1 MLSSRSAKP
10 NPDLWIQDV
19 CNVPDAD
26 KDKLYPYPTTLTNRF
41 YINGLTGI
49 PPGGSVTIT
58 LPLYTQLA
66 ATVVP
71 TSNDQYA
78 EWWQGQNMQI
88 FAKTK
93 GTGAPKSFENYF
105 NGTAPTRPKNSQ
117 KAMVFNASNA
127 TKPTCTAAGT
137 LTSCTLSFVTDTAGT
152 LPKFAPSQLVEATL
166 GANQDKVPSATDG
179 SIKTFLYP
187 TQADFDVSYVN
198 VADLAATM
206 GPVDNDQAGYVG
218 SPIKP
223 GEFTPLLNTFQPLN
237 TWPTFID
244 LDGTK
249 AAIPKLPSPLE
260 LMARLSGADAP
271 ADLTPLTPPQSWP
284 DNVWKPIQTLR
295 TNWNTYSNEPN
306 CAAQRRRIYDVLRR
320 HPRRERPYP
329 CKLPT
334 ISTLLMTSKTCTGGA
349 VSETPNRTVSHVY
362 GWQPWTEA
370 ASGRGKGLRSQS
382 QPARKHTRVRGNV
395 ITPMQNMQRSRRNS
409 TT

>member
-1 MLSSRSAKP
+1 
-10 NPDLWIQDV
+10 
-19 CNVPDAD
+19 
-26 KDKLYPYPTTLTNRF
+26 
-41 YINGLTGI
+41 
-49 PPGGSVTIT
+49 
-58 LPLYTQLA
+58 
-66 ATVVP
+66 
-71 TSNDQYA
+71 
-78 EWWQGQNMQI
+78 MQI
-88 FAKTK
+88 FAKPK
-93 GTGAPKSFENYF
+93 GTGAPKAFENYF

-127 TKPTCTAAGT
+127 TKPTCTAGGT
-137 LTSCTLSFVTDTAGT
+137 LNSCTLSFVTDTAGT

-166 GANQDKVPSATDG
+166 GANQDKVPAPTDG

-223 GEFTPLLNTFQPLN
+223 GEFTPLLNTFQSLN

-284 DNVWKPIQTLR
+284 DNVWQPIQALR
-295 TNWNTYSNEPN
+295 TNWNTYSKEPKCQHSAN
-306 CAAQRRRIYDVLRR
+306 GYTTFCDAVLDVRDLI
-320 HPRRERPYP
+320 HANYVQY
-329 CKLPT
+329 KA
-334 ISTLLMTSKTCTGGA
+334 LMKDGTCTGGA
-349 VSETPNRTVSHVY
+349 VSETADRTVSHVY

-370 ASGRGKGLRSQS
+370 ASGKEGEGCGPKANLLENTPGYGSDDKVNPYAKYAKVKTEFDNLNYGGPFGGAMESRCALRL
-382 QPARKHTRVRGNV
+382 QPLGDVHSRHAVRHAKQG
-395 ITPMQNMQRSRRNS
+395 
-409 TT
+409 